1 MMNDVSRPVQAQ
13 RFGKWFLICLSV
25 FFLGF
30 TGTASA
36 QAASYVK
43 ASKTQVKT
51 TSSTRRGCGKAWQ
64 ALLFLQYEG
73 TADVWP
79 YQVQGQ
85 LLLQLYQRTPCFR
98 LAQKRRPAILLFS
111 QYRDHVPQ
119 PLGYQQRQALLF

>member
-1 MMNDVSRPVQAQ
+1 MNDVSRPVQAQ

-51 TSSTRRGCGKAWQ
+51 TSSTRRGWVKLGKHYY
-64 ALLFLQYEG
+64 FYNTKG
-73 TADVWP
+73 
-79 YQVQGQ
+79 
-85 LLLQLYQRTPCFR
+85 R
-98 LAQKRRPAILLFS
+98 LMYGRIK
-111 QYRDHVPQ
+111 YK
-119 PLGYQQRQALLF
+119 GNY